1 MPCTVLRYAGGRELT
16 LGDFG
21 TREGILGGINAIIV
35 GNYLTTPGR
44 PAELDIDMLDELEMP
59 VKVLSKSL

>member
-16 LGDFG
+16 LGDLG
-21 TREGILGGINAIIV
+21 AREGILGGVNAIIV
-35 GNYLTTPGR
+35 GNYPTTLGR
-44 PAELDIDMLDELEMP
+44 PAELDIDMLDELKMP